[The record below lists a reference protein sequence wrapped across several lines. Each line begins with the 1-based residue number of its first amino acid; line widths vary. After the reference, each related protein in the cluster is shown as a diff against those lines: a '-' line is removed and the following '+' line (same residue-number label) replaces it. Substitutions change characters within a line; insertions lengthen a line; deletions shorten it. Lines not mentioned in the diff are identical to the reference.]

1 MLYGIDAMTGAYLP
15 GFPIDFILEGY
26 IDSPIT
32 LANDVLYFGTQ
43 SNKVFAVDA
52 NNGSVLWNYQMPS
65 EGPHNGLIYVMC
77 SVAENK
83 LVVTSA
89 EANGVFVFVEPS
101 PTVTGTNTETITPT
115 ETITNTPTITPTH
128 TLTSSVSLTET
139 LTITQ
144 TITPTLSE
152 SATLTVTPTDTESHT
167 PQPTA
172 TITPTP
178 TITPGMFYLNLIAN
192 FPNPFKIGTNIVYE
206 LGRNADI
213 TVKVFT
219 ISGEKIVELK
229 EAGMQ
234 GRNSI
239 FWNGRNENNMEAAS
253 GIYLYKIEA
262 QADENKAEE
271 WGKCAIVR

>member
-167 PQPTA
+167 PPPTE

-178 TITPGMFYLNLIAN
+178 TITPGTFYLNLIAN
-192 FPNPFKIGTNIVYE
+192 FPNPFKTGTNIVYE

-213 TVKVFT
+213 NIRVFT

-229 EAGMQ
+229 DVGMQ
-234 GRNSI
+234 GRNRVYWDGTNRSK
-239 FWNGRNENNMEAAS
+239 RDVSS
-253 GIYLYKIEA
+253 GIYIYSIEA
-262 QADENKAEE
+262 ETNEEHAVE